1 MALRADTARH
11 IITGVTVLV
20 FSAAAIGTAMRYQER
35 IGPIQMPTN
44 VELPAPEALPGSPAA
59 ATAPS
64 GYLDATRG
72 SGADIAAK
80 LEGTLALG
88 APTEWPYREGGGP
101 APAAN
106 LGSAGWWGKTTA
118 SLTPTSSRGRSRAG
132 GSGGGPGGG
141 GGVSGNGGNTATTAS
156 APNGPKTDRPASGS
170 PASGNG
176 RGNSGGS
183 GGGSGNGSGPVFNDH
198 APSVGDLVDDTIA
211 GLGDVAAPG
220 VSGDV
225 SPGGLSHT
233 PEPTSLLL
241 MATGVA
247 GVLAARRRRQAR
259 RG

>member
-35 IGPIQMPTN
+35 TGPIQMPSN
-44 VELPAPEALPGSPAA
+44 VDLPAREATPTSPSAA
-59 ATAPS
+59 SAPA
-64 GYLDATRG
+64 GYIDASRG
-72 SGADIAAK
+72 SGSDIAAK
-80 LEGTLALG
+80 LDGTVALG
-88 APTEWPYREGGGP
+88 DATAWPYREGGGA
-101 APAAN
+101 APAIAN
-106 LGSAGWWGKTTA
+106 AGSAGWWGKTTA
-118 SLTPTSSRGRSRAG
+118 SLTPTSSRGRSGAV

-141 GGVSGNGGNTATTAS
+141 YTGAVSGNGGNSGTTAS
-156 APNGPKTDRPASGS
+156 APNGPKTDR

-220 VSGDV
+220 GGVDV

>member
-35 IGPIQMPTN
+35 TGPIQMPSN
-44 VELPAPEALPGSPAA
+44 VELPAREAIPTSPSAA
-59 ATAPS
+59 PAPA
-64 GYLDATRG
+64 GYIDVSRG

-80 LEGTLALG
+80 LDGTVALG
-88 APTEWPYREGGGP
+88 EATAWPYREGGGA
-101 APAAN
+101 APANA
-106 LGSAGWWGKTTA
+106 GSAGWWGKTSA
-118 SLTPTSSRGRSRAG
+118 GLTPTSGRSSSRAG
-132 GSGGGPGGG
+132 GSGGMSGGG
-141 GGVSGNGGNTATTAS
+141 YTVASGVNGNSAN
-156 APNGPKTDRPASGS
+156 APNGPKADR

-183 GGGSGNGSGPVFNDH
+183 GGGSGNGSAPVFNNH
-198 APSVGDLVDDTIA
+198 APSVGDLVDDTVA

-220 VSGDV
+220 VGVDV
-225 SPGGLSHT
+225 NPGGLSHT

-247 GVLAARRRRQAR
+247 GVLGAVRRRRQAR